1 MGCRV
6 ATSATELLRVVVVDG
21 AVVPDPERKLPGR
34 GAWLHV
40 RPDCL
45 RTAHRRRALPRALRV
60 PGPLDVEPVRS
71 HLSELLGE
79 DVDVGVPHVRSKQGK
94 QVDPS

>member
-1 MGCRV
+1 MGCRA
-6 ATSATELLRVVVVDG
+6 ATSTTELLRVVVVDG
-21 AVVPDPERKLPGR
+21 VVVPDPGRTLPGR

-45 RTAHRRRALPRALRV
+45 RTAYRRRALPRALRV
-60 PGPLDVEPVRS
+60 PGPLDVEPVRL

-79 DVDVGVPHVRSKQGK
+79 SVDVGVPHVRSEQGK

>member
-1 MGCRV
+1 MGCRA

-21 AVVPDPERKLPGR
+21 AVVPDPERTLPGR

-40 RPDCL
+40 RSDCL
-45 RTAHRRRALPRALRV
+45 RTAYRRRALPRAFRV
-60 PGPLDVEPVRS
+60 PGELDVEPVRL

-79 DVDVGVPHVRSKQGK
+79 SVDVGVPSRSVRARK